1 MAQENKAQVAP
12 KGYEME
18 ERLRSYFLNLGYYV
32 LRGVK
37 FKHNQFDVTD
47 VDLWLYSRP
56 SPVFRERCNV
66 DVKNKKTPQ
75 ALERV
80 FWAKGIQQ
88 VLGLERCIVATTDSR
103 PDVAAFGLSHQVTV
117 LDGAFLSRLEKS
129 DRSTP
134 NRLSEEELLDLFER
148 ATLGKIA
155 GDWRGGYEK
164 GKARVLTSLDFD
176 GANLWLQEI
185 LQLLDI
191 HLSGPVE
198 GDAALRL
205 CYANIGMLLVAIDF
219 LTRPC
224 INMSHEQRYHYL
236 TDGFRYGSS
245 GKTASEGI
253 VRVASRL
260 VSATSGK
267 NSQMVAIENE
277 LFHQFSGIRAEILAE
292 YVAKA
297 GIQGTL
303 VETAREFESAAYSP
317 TSPFPAEMSVQA
329 QSFLGTLSD
338 YLERDRKQVL
348 RERFK

>member
-1 MAQENKAQVAP
+1 MAQENKALVIP
-12 KGYEME
+12 KGFEME
-18 ERLRSYFLNLGYYV
+18 ERLRSYFLELGYYV

-56 SPVFRERCNV
+56 SPLFRERCNV

-103 PDVAAFGLSHQVTV
+103 PDVSAFGLSHQVTV

-129 DRSTP
+129 DSKIS
-134 NRLSEEELLDLFER
+134 NRLSEEELIEMFER

-176 GANLWLQEI
+176 GANLWLKEI
-185 LQLLDI
+185 QQILNI

-219 LTRPC
+219 LARPC
-224 INMSHEQRYHYL
+224 INMTHEQRYHYL

-245 GKTASEGI
+245 GKSASEGI

-260 VSATSGK
+260 ITATSGR
-267 NSQMVAIENE
+267 NSQMAAIERE
-277 LFHQFSGIRAEILAE
+277 LLHQFSGIRAEILAE

-297 GIQGTL
+297 GMQGIL
-303 VETAREFESAAYSP
+303 VEIAREFESAAYS
-317 TSPFPAEMSVQA
+317 SICPFPMELSLHA

-338 YLERDRKQVL
+338 YFERDRKQVL
-348 RERFK
+348 RHRVN